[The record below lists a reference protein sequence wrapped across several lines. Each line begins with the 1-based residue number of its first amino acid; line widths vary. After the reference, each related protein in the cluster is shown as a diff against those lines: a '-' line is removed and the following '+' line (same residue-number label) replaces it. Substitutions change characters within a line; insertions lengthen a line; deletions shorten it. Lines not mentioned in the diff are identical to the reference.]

1 MHDSAP
7 EQQFRINALHGNDV
21 GVFVCEASGIL
32 LSPCLFM
39 QSICPDPP
47 PRPLLVKWKK
57 SVSPPKSFR
66 PSGTLPLIYSD
77 CGRDPRWHYYLHL
90 FALQLPVA
98 GVLEK
103 ESDLQDWTFSVRM
116 LGIVLIF
123 DRKHDDTLSY
133 AFFNWLSN
141 RNKQATPK
149 KNPSL
154 SWVRAQQLPYVIA
167 ALGYDDAPSS
177 EHQFRSIYGIAADIP
192 VVPGPALTD
201 EKRLNLKRKS
211 VQTSSNTFSSLFE
224 PQKLAFDGEHARRV
238 LVTLYKLIERK

>member
-1 MHDSAP
+1 MHDSSL

-39 QSICPDPP
+39 QSICPDPA
-47 PRPLLVKWKK
+47 PRFLFVKWKK
-57 SVSPPKSFR
+57 NVPPPKSFR
-66 PSGTLPLIYSD
+66 QSGTLPLIYSD
-77 CGRDPRWHYYLHL
+77 CGRDPPRHYYLHL

-98 GVLEK
+98 GLLEQ

-116 LGIVLIF
+116 IGIVLIF
-123 DRKHDDTLSY
+123 DRKHDATLSY
-133 AFFNWLSN
+133 AFLNWLSN
-141 RNKQATPK
+141 RNKPAIPK

-177 EHQFRSIYGIAADIP
+177 EHQFRSMYGIAADIP

-201 EKRLNLKRKS
+201 ERRLNLKRKG
-211 VQTSSNTFSSLFE
+211 VQTSSSTVSSLFE
-224 PQKLAFDGEHARRV
+224 AQKLAFDEEHARSV
-238 LVTLYKLIERK
+238 LDTLYELIERK